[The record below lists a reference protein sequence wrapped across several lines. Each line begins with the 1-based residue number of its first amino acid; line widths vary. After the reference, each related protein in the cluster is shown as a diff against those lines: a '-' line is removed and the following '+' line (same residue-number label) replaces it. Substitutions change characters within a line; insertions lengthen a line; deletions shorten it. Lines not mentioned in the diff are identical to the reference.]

1 VRRNPL
7 PLKEEEGQNDSSMD
21 ARLEQD
27 DEMGAGGGQKKDS
40 DSNKRIKENFWNHV
54 SVVYDRFAEKRKLI
68 VLLNCVPIL
77 STENEL
83 AEDLFK
89 DTFIFIG
96 RESFSGEIT
105 EFRVWKTAFS
115 ESEIKDNYRTPLEI
129 VAEKKKQIKM
139 KLKQDKPVGTEND
152 LKKVF
157 STIYAYM
164 NNKYIFETT

>member
-1 VRRNPL
+1 MRKSPL
-7 PLKEEEGQNDSSMD
+7 ALREEEGQNDSSMD

-27 DEMGAGGGQKKDS
+27 DEMGAGTQKKDS

-54 SVVYDRFAEKRKLI
+54 SVVYDRYAERRKLI
-68 VLLNCVPIL
+68 VLLNCVPVL
-77 STENEL
+77 SSENEL
-83 AEDLFK
+83 AEELFK

-115 ESEIKDNYRTPLEI
+115 DTEIKDNYRTPLEI

-139 KLKQDKPVGTEND
+139 KLKQDKPAGTEND

-157 STIYAYM
+157 SLIKAWSYFTIII
-164 NNKYIFETT
+164 N